1 MSEPLRLSALLK
13 VLKIVN
19 QSRMHLEEGEGELPY
34 ERIGDA
40 HLLTRVYQEL
50 WSQGVDHDE
59 MPPLIIAVKV
69 SLWVQLK
76 S

>member
-1 MSEPLRLSALLK
+1 MY
-13 VLKIVN
+13 
-19 QSRMHLEEGEGELPY
+19 LEEGGELPY

-69 SLWVQLK
+69 SLWVQSK